1 MAASWPSLC
10 TTVEATPELLVCL
23 DVAAAFIDEADNEV
37 ADTAEVIEAFA
48 VDEAVAIVA
57 ELCRLASCCSMA
69 LAVEAM
75 SSPTTIEEAALRALA
90 AAFPLLKLTF

>member
-37 ADTAEVIEAFA
+37 ADTAEVIEALA

-57 ELCRLASCCSMA
+57 EQ
-69 LAVEAM
+69 
-75 SSPTTIEEAALRALA
+75 IGRAHV
-90 AAFPLLKLTF
+90 